1 MNTLISQKLNFFLL
15 LAKTQSML
23 TRRFDGDLGGLG
35 FNEFM
40 ILFYLSQAKEEKMR
54 RIDLAG
60 KIGLTASGIT
70 RLLIPME
77 KIGWVK
83 REPYAEDARVS
94 FVSIAKGGKNK
105 LTSESLEDA
114 ENLANDLLPSTTKI
128 KDLEL
133 FSQLLS
139 GMNGTIS

>member
-1 MNTLISQKLNFFLL
+1 MNNSISQELNFFLL

-23 TRRFDGDLGGLG
+23 TRRFDNNLGGLG

-40 ILFYLSQAKEEKMR
+40 ILFYLSQSKEEKMR

-60 KIGLTASGIT
+60 KLGLTASGIT

-83 REPYAEDARVS
+83 REPYTEDARVS
-94 FVSIAKGGKNK
+94 FVSLAKGGKNK
-105 LTSESLEDA
+105 LADESMEDA
-114 ENLANDLLPSTTKI
+114 ENLAKDLLPPATKT
-128 KDLEL
+128 KDLET
-133 FSQLLS
+133 FSLLLS
-139 GMNGTIS
+139 TMSGTIG